1 MVHADKQIKKI
12 SLILGSYWGQCQG
25 GAELQAH
32 YLEKEA
38 LRLGWDTH
46 YSFLSD
52 GSRYENH
59 EKTILHPINMKKI
72 WIKLGNIK
80 YPYAGHLFHS
90 LSTLKPDIIYQRGGL
105 SFTGIAA
112 FYAQRNKCKFI
123 FHIAADWDVKPVAI
137 TWKRFYLLPEYL
149 LMQYGI
155 KNADI
160 IIAQTQFQK
169 KKLNRH
175 YGRDAI
181 LIPNGHPIPRDCKKD
196 RTEIKILWIGNW
208 KPVKQP
214 QIFIKLAGAIS
225 PMGKV
230 HFIMLG
236 RTNGYSKLVVDAR
249 KNSIE
254 IRGEIPN
261 DKVNQLLENA
271 HLLINT
277 SYQEGFSNTFIQA
290 WMRRVPVISLK
301 VDPDNIIQGNG
312 LGRCSGS
319 FNKLVQDTKE
329 LIADNVLRETMGA
342 QARKYAV
349 KHHSLNNIESI
360 LKLMTD

>member
-1 MVHADKQIKKI
+1 MVHADKHIKKI

-52 GSRYENH
+52 GNRYENH

-72 WIKLGNIK
+72 WTKLGNIK

-90 LSTLKPDIIYQRGGL
+90 LSQVKPDIIYQRGGL
-105 SFTGIAA
+105 SFTGVAA
-112 FYAQRNKCKFI
+112 FYAQRNNCKFI

-137 TWKRFYLLPEYL
+137 PWKKFYLMPEYQ

-155 KNADI
+155 KKADI
-160 IIAQTQFQK
+160 VIAQTQFQK

-181 LIPNGHPIPRDCKKD
+181 LIPNGHPVPRDCKKN
-196 RTEIKILWIGNW
+196 RSQIKILWIGNW
-208 KPVKQP
+208 KEVKQP
-214 QIFIKLAGAIS
+214 QFFIKLVGEIS
-225 PMGKV
+225 PRENV
-230 HFIMLG
+230 SFIMLG
-236 RTNGYSKLVVDAR
+236 RTDGYSKLVVDAR
-249 KNSIE
+249 KNGID

-261 DKVNQLLENA
+261 DQVNQLLENA

-277 SYQEGFSNTFIQA
+277 SIQEGFSNTFIQA

-301 VDPDNIIQGNG
+301 VDPDNIIQRKG
-312 LGRCSGS
+312 LGRCSEN
-319 FNKLVQDTKE
+319 FNKLVQNTKE
-329 LIADNVLRETMGA
+329 LITDSVLREHMGA
-342 QARKYAV
+342 EARKHAIE
-349 KHHSLNNIESI
+349 HHSLENISKI
-360 LKLMTD
+360 VRLMAK